1 MCKYLIMRALWDHPC
16 LPYRVSAPWPTVSNP
31 TGTVDWVASVDI
43 VETWLEQYVG
53 LHYRDWTWSMW
64 ALHNPYYCGVSFSQ
78 ERNCTIFLLRFG
90 T

>member
-1 MCKYLIMRALWDHPC
+1 MRALWDHPC

-31 TGTVDWVASVDI
+31 SGTVDWVASVDL
-43 VETWLEQYVG
+43 VESWLEQYVG

-78 ERNCTIFLLRFG
+78 ERNCSIFLLRFG
-90 T
+90 S